1 MNRPLTLPSPLLGE
15 RVASRRVRGF
25 GGPNAR
31 SGTGILPVRGDRLEA
46 LSHYLRAAP
55 VLGRKARTHS
65 GNSLP
70 LEKRSKP
77 VRNFSRYSETQIR
90 K

>member
-31 SGTGILPVRGDRLEA
+31 NR
-46 LSHYLRAAP
+46 
-55 VLGRKARTHS
+55 S

-77 VRNFSRYSETQIR
+77 ARNFSRYSETQIR